1 MEKDVFTKKLAKR
14 ITKVRVE
21 KDLTQEELG
30 KLLGKSKQSINRL
43 ESGVFTPT
51 AYFTFEIARVLKVPI
66 GELMEI

>member
-1 MEKDVFTKKLAKR
+1 MEKEVFTKKLAKK

-30 KLLGKSKQSINRL
+30 KLLGKSKQSISRL
-43 ESGVFTPT
+43 ESGAFTPT
-51 AYFTFEIARVLKVPI
+51 AYFAFKIARVLKVPI